1 MRRLQCAQQIFVEK
15 PPAMSISWF
24 LTNAFAALLL
34 PPVSLLLLA
43 LAGAWLARRFRRVGY
58 GIIALAALL
67 LLGLSTSAGS
77 RLLVEPLERRSLPV
91 ADPKDSRAQAIVVLG
106 GGRRYFAPEDGQRH
120 QPSEAT
126 LVRLRHA
133 ARLHR
138 LTKLPVLVSGG
149 APDGHGESEAEVMA
163 RSLKEDFGVPVRW
176 LESTSDNTAQNAL
189 HASLVLQKEG
199 IARILLVTDALHM
212 PRSERSFVQA
222 GFEVVPAPT
231 GFLSTRPLDAASFI
245 PGAPA
250 LKSSHYAL
258 HEWIGLLWYRLR
270 SKLA

>member
-1 MRRLQCAQQIFVEK
+1 
-15 PPAMSISWF
+15 MSLSWF
-24 LTNAFAALLL
+24 FTNAVAALLL
-34 PPVSLLLLA
+34 PPMSLLLLA
-43 LAGAWLARRFRRVGY
+43 LFGAWLARRFRRVGRGVIVIA
-58 GIIALAALL
+58 GILL
-67 LLGLSTSAGS
+67 VGLSMPAGS
-77 RLLVEPLERRSLPV
+77 RLVVAPLEQRSLPV
-91 ADPKDSRAQAIVVLG
+91 ADPTASRAQAIVVLG
-106 GGRRYFAPEDGQRH
+106 GGRRYFAPEDGQQH

-149 APDGHGESEAEVMA
+149 APDGLGESEAEVMA
-163 RSLKEDFGVPVRW
+163 RSLKDDFGVPVRW
-176 LESTSDNTAQNAL
+176 IESTSDNTAQNAL
-189 HASLVLQKEG
+189 HASLLLEKAG
-199 IARILLVTDALHM
+199 ISRILLVSDALHM

-231 GFLSTRPLDAASFI
+231 GFVSMRPLDAASFI

-250 LKSSHYAL
+250 LKNSHYAL

-270 SKLA
+270 AALA

>member
-1 MRRLQCAQQIFVEK
+1 
-15 PPAMSISWF
+15 MSVSWF
-24 LTNAFAALLL
+24 LTNAFASLLL
-34 PPVSLLLLA
+34 PPMSLLLLGV
-43 LAGAWLARRFRRVGY
+43 LGFRIARRFARLGHAL
-58 GIIALAALL
+58 IAIAVMLL
-67 LLGLSTSAGS
+67 VGLSTPAGS
-77 RLLVEPLERRSLPV
+77 RLLAEPLERRSLPV
-91 ADPKDSRAQAIVVLG
+91 ADPKTSGAQAIVVLG

-189 HASLVLQKEG
+189 HASLMLQKEG
-199 IARILLVTDALHM
+199 IVRILLVTDALHM
-212 PRSERSFVQA
+212 PRSQRSFLQA
-222 GFEVVPAPT
+222 GFGVVPAPT
-231 GFLSTRPLDAASFI
+231 GFIATRPLDAGSFI
-245 PGAPA
+245 PGARS
-250 LKSSHYAL
+250 LKDSYYAL

-270 SKLA
+270 SAFA

>member
-1 MRRLQCAQQIFVEK
+1 
-15 PPAMSISWF
+15 MSISWL
-24 LTNAFAALLL
+24 LTNAVASLLL
-34 PPVSLLLLA
+34 PPMSLVLL
-43 LAGAWLARRFRRVGY
+43 GMVGFWITRRHRRTGY
-58 GIIALAALL
+58 GIVTLAVVLL
-67 LLGLSTSAGS
+67 VGLSTPAGS

-91 ADPKDSRAQAIVVLG
+91 ADPKDSGAQAIVVLG
-106 GGRRYFAPEDGQRH
+106 GGRRYFAPEDGRQH

-212 PRSERSFVQA
+212 PRSERSFLQA
-222 GFEVVPAPT
+222 GFDVVPAPT
-231 GFLSTRPLDAASFI
+231 GFLSTRPLDAASFL

-258 HEWIGLLWYRLR
+258 HEWIGLLWYQLR
-270 SKLA
+270 RAFA

>member
-1 MRRLQCAQQIFVEK
+1 MRRLQCAQHIFFEK
-15 PPAMSISWF
+15 FRAMSISWL
-24 LTNAFAALLL
+24 LTNVLASLLL
-34 PPVSLLLLA
+34 PPMSLLLLA
-43 LAGAWLARRFRRVGY
+43 VIGVRITRRHRRTGY
-58 GIIALAALL
+58 GIIAIAAMLL
-67 LLGLSTSAGS
+67 VGLSTPAGS

-91 ADPKDSRAQAIVVLG
+91 ADPTASRAQAIVALG

-189 HASLVLQKEG
+189 HASLVLQKEN
-199 IARILLVTDALHM
+199 IARILLVTDAMHM
-212 PRSERSFVQA
+212 PRSERSFLQA
-222 GFEVVPAPT
+222 GFDVVPAPT
-231 GFLSTRPLDAASFI
+231 GFVATRPLDAASFI
-245 PGAPA
+245 PTASA
-250 LKSSHYAL
+250 LKNSHYAL
-258 HEWIGLLWYRLR
+258 HEWTGLLWYRLR
-270 SKLA
+270 RAFA

>member
-1 MRRLQCAQQIFVEK
+1 
-15 PPAMSISWF
+15 MSNSW
-24 LTNAFAALLL
+24 LVTNALASLLL
-34 PPVSLLLLA
+34 PPMSLVLLGL
-43 LAGAWLARRFRRVGY
+43 LGLGVARRYRRTGY
-58 GIIALAALL
+58 GIIAIAAVLL
-67 LLGLSTSAGS
+67 VGLSTSAGS

-106 GGRRYFAPEDGQRH
+106 GGRRHFAPEDGQQH
-120 QPSEAT
+120 QPAEAT

-138 LTKLPVLVSGG
+138 LTRLPVLVSGG

-189 HASLVLQKEG
+189 HASLVLQKAG
-199 IARILLVTDALHM
+199 ISRILLVTDALHM
-212 PRSERSFVQA
+212 PRSERSFAQA
-222 GFEVVPAPT
+222 GFDVVPAPT
-231 GFLSTRPLDAASFI
+231 GFLATRPLDAASFI
-245 PGAPA
+245 PTASA
-250 LKSSHYAL
+250 LKNSHYAL

-270 SKLA
+270 SSLA

>member
-1 MRRLQCAQQIFVEK
+1 
-15 PPAMSISWF
+15 MSVSWF
-24 LTNAFAALLL
+24 LTNAFASLLL
-34 PPVSLLLLA
+34 PPMSLLLLGV
-43 LAGAWLARRFRRVGY
+43 LGVWIARRFRRVGHAL
-58 GIIALAALL
+58 IAIAAMLL
-67 LLGLSTSAGS
+67 VGLSIPVGS

-91 ADPKDSRAQAIVVLG
+91 ADPKESGAQAIVVLG

-189 HASLVLQKEG
+189 HASLILQKEG
-199 IARILLVTDALHM
+199 IVRILLVTDALHM
-212 PRSERSFVQA
+212 PRSERSFLQA
-222 GFEVVPAPT
+222 GFGVVPAPT
-231 GFLSTRPLDAASFI
+231 GFIATRPLDAGSFI
-245 PGAPA
+245 PGARS
-250 LKSSHYAL
+250 LRDSYYAL

-270 SKLA
+270 GAFA

>member
-1 MRRLQCAQQIFVEK
+1 
-15 PPAMSISWF
+15 MSISW
-24 LTNAFAALLL
+24 LVTNALASLLL
-34 PPVSLLLLA
+34 PPMSLILLGL
-43 LAGAWLARRFRRVGY
+43 LGLWVARRYRRTGY
-58 GIIALAALL
+58 GIIAIAAVLL
-67 LLGLSTSAGS
+67 VGLSTSAGS

-106 GGRRYFAPEDGQRH
+106 GGRRHFAPEDGLQH

-138 LTKLPVLVSGG
+138 LTRLPVLVSGG

-212 PRSERSFVQA
+212 PRSERSFAQA
-222 GFEVVPAPT
+222 GFDVVPAPT
-231 GFLSTRPLDAASFI
+231 AFLATRPLDAASFI
-245 PGAPA
+245 PTASA
-250 LKSSHYAL
+250 LKNSHYAL

-270 SKLA
+270 SSLA